1 MYALTIIVA
10 ALGLAT
16 ASPTSDFSPRQVAAV
31 ASVDRYAGAGCR
43 GTICNKAGSGDLHA
57 GCNAITDACQASL
70 RLNYANAGCKVA
82 IWTDATCT
90 SVNQFANVT
99 ITGECYAL
107 GPPIKG
113 ISVTC

>member
-16 ASPTSDFSPRQVAAV
+16 ASHATDFSPRQVATV
-31 ASVDRYAGAGCR
+31 ASVDRYAGGGCT

-70 RLNYANAGCKVA
+70 RLNYANIGCKGGYYLSSPC
-82 IWTDATCT
+82 I
-90 SVNQFANVT
+90 
-99 ITGECYAL
+99 GL
-107 GPPIKG
+107 
-113 ISVTC
+113 